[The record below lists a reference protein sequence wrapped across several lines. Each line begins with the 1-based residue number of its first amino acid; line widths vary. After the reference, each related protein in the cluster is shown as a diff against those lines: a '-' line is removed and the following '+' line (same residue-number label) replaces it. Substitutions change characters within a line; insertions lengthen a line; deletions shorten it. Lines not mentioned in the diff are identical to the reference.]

1 MGSVPVRGLLVNR
14 WNRRCALRSWPE
26 KRDALNLVIPA
37 DKKDMGKL
45 VDVYKVLKHLNQDG
59 SLAASFV
66 LQDPFIECSQL
77 GKSDQCREEIPLMRR
92 TSGSSFRSYERRG
105 EIQNL
110 MDKQF
115 LQKPLQI
122 PALSDP
128 WRPGA
133 GLLRVLEHH
142 P

>member
-66 LQDPFIECSQL
+66 LQDPFIGNQGGLAAYL
-77 GKSDQCREEIPLMRR
+77 GPTKGLPL
-92 TSGSSFRSYERRG
+92 
-105 EIQNL
+105 L
-110 MDKQF
+110 PDF
-115 LQKPLQI
+115 L
-122 PALSDP
+122 
-128 WRPGA
+128 
-133 GLLRVLEHH
+133 H
-142 P
+142 PVYF